1 MFSMT
6 FRFASLFL
14 VMGVASASSM
24 EEGLSPKHQ
33 ILSGMK
39 EGIDPLQTTLQNDFT
54 STQDCFG
61 ETASPSATEG
71 ASKNT
76 ASLDSGNCAARHLKA
91 TVGNKCTCSAACSTR
106 PSPAWVVL
114 GLTFSSAE
122 QLPTSQLFK
131 GDNNTNG
138 CTGGLQFEVTSDST
152 GYLYAVVFSN
162 KGISSGSLTCSET
175 CVSST
180 STIYQ
185 KMKAVFG
192 LGNDGGNRRRLQKFI
207 RGRPIPE

>member
-6 FRFASLFL
+6 FCLASLFL

-24 EEGLSPKHQ
+24 EEGLSPKYQ

-39 EGIDPLQTTLQNDFT
+39 EGIDPLQTKVQNDFT

-61 ETASPSATEG
+61 EIASPITTE
-71 ASKNT
+71 ANT
-76 ASLDSGNCAARHLKA
+76 TTSTVDSITYVARYLKA
-91 TVGNKCTCSAACSTR
+91 TIGNKYSCSATCSTR
-106 PSPAWVVL
+106 SSPAWAAL
-114 GLTFSSAE
+114 GVTFSSDE
-122 QLPTSQLFK
+122 QLNTPILLK
-131 GDNNTNG
+131 VNNNTNG